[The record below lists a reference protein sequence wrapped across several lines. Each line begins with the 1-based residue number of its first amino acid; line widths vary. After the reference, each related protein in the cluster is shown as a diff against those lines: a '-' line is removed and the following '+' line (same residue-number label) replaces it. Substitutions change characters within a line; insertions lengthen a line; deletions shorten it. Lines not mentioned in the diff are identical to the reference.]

1 MIVKEILS
9 EELLTV
15 PETKELL
22 EGLKESRHEEDIEL
36 GYELRKAINHVN
48 TFSKVTPEKSREL
61 VEKLSALEKMK
72 PTIAIRIADIMPASK
87 DELRT
92 IFAKERFILEQ
103 SDLETMLDLVA
114 EAY

>member
-22 EGLKESRHEEDIEL
+22 DRLKESRREEEVEL

-48 TFSKVTPEKSREL
+48 TFSKVTSEKSREL

-72 PTIAIRIADIMPASK
+72 PIIAIRIADIMPASR

-92 IFAKERFILEQ
+92 IFTKERFVLEK
-103 SDLETMLDLVA
+103 SDLDTMLDIVA